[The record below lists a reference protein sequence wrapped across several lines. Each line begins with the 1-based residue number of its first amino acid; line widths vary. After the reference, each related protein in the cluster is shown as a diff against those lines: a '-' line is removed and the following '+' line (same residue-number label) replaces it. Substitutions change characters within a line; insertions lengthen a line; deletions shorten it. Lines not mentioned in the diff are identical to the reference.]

1 MVDSEMLAKLTHY
14 NQGLKILCVDDDE
27 IHRNFLVTVLQNY
40 FAYVDSAADGR
51 EALEKYNA
59 QQHDIVI
66 TDLKMPVMSG
76 IELAR
81 SIKSINPQQPIIAFS
96 ARPDAG
102 EMVALINMSASH
114 YLNKPFSTPVLIK
127 TLHDLCEKIYI
138 TKEHNKY
145 HSKLEKMV
153 EEKGLKIRR
162 QKEQIQKNNDF
173 LQEVINSLHLP
184 FLVAEIQHEKIIH
197 ANKEAENMLIP
208 QGSSRF
214 QYFFDKQTLREL
226 TDKESSLVIER
237 AMETEDQGLRLYT
250 AYFFPVLEESGK
262 IRQVI
267 QYLVDITDKTR
278 SQISSQGSDAK
289 LRFELNNERIVSDI
303 AKTAN
308 ASLNLND
315 AVRKILFIFC
325 HAFGISA
332 AALYTVSKENK
343 RLTLLADSAL
353 DASPVKPLAQIPFDD
368 VSEKLLTEIKLGSKI
383 VHSDLTKLDI
393 KDRKLLTQMNV
404 RSCII
409 MPVIPNSEV
418 CGVLTFFQ
426 PEEFFWNFKA
436 FNLYSA
442 INGIIAS
449 LWSRS

>member
-1 MVDSEMLAKLTHY
+1 MVDSEILARLTHY

-27 IHRNFLVTVLQNY
+27 IHRNFLVSVLQNY
-40 FAYVDSAADGR
+40 FTYVDSAADGR

-59 QQHDIVI
+59 QQHDIII
-66 TDLKMPVMSG
+66 TDLKMPLMSG
-76 IELAR
+76 IEMAR
-81 SIKSINPQQPIIAFS
+81 NIKCINPQQPIIAFS

-138 TKEHNKY
+138 AKEHNKY
-145 HSKLEKMV
+145 HSKLEKLV
-153 EEKGLKIRR
+153 QEKGLKIRR

-173 LQEVINSLHLP
+173 LQEVINSLQLP

-226 TDKESSLVIER
+226 TEKESSLVIER
-237 AMETEDQGLRLYT
+237 AMETENQGLRLYT
-250 AYFFPVLEESGK
+250 AYFFPVLEEHGK
-262 IRQVI
+262 MRQVI
-267 QYLVDITDKTR
+267 QYLIDITEKTR
-278 SQISSQGSDAK
+278 HQISSQGSDAK
-289 LRFELNNERIVSDI
+289 LRFELNNERVVSDI

-332 AALYTVSKENK
+332 AALYTVSKDSNK
-343 RLTLLADSAL
+343 LILLADSAL
-353 DASPVKPLAQIPFDD
+353 ESSPVKPLSQIPFDE

-393 KDRKLLTQMNV
+393 KDRKLLMQMNV
-404 RSCII
+404 KSCIL

-449 LWSRS
+449 LWFRS